1 MADRF
6 HNPYNF
12 IPAPPRTKAAG
23 TELGDRPPTPHDRYV
38 EDHWSGKITVTLT
51 TETPLLIPDAARAT
65 GAEHKTYP
73 LRVANGKPYLV
84 PTSIKGMLR
93 SAYEMVTN
101 SRLSVFSKKHADRL
115 AYRMNTN
122 LAREM
127 VPARIEDDGRGNHNI
142 RLYSGTSKINA
153 NGTPDGA
160 VYAAWLPR
168 YPNPLTYLN
177 GSIPQHKDEVEAWV
191 EKVRHHRWNKAQK
204 KYNPT
209 FTYWRVREIIAVGQ
223 GNLSNQISSPND
235 LVPRE
240 EKQASYHQRLG
251 EVMKI
256 RGFVC
261 ITRRNADNKHD
272 ERIFFSIASPTE
284 RPSPPISLES
294 NSLDKQWQNL
304 ITDYQE
310 IHEDELTDSKPSA
323 LKKSYGEWSRHIR
336 NDQHKMAEDERTLT
350 HGSLCYAHVEKKGN
364 RYVVKGLYPVML
376 SRELFKLSPDD
387 LLLKETELRPA
398 DAIEKLSPADRVF
411 GWVNSN
417 GQGSYRGN
425 LRIYGIQCLSED
437 AIESFNQGLTLSILG
452 QPKAQQTRFYLA
464 EDEHGKALAKGTLKE
479 EGYQPNQGLRG
490 RKTYPHQNVPDDYW
504 NTETTSAINGFHRE
518 YRQVNGEKTTQNR
531 TIEAWVKPKSQFQ
544 FEIEVTNLSSIEL
557 GALLWLLTLPDGQ
570 FHRLGGGK
578 PFGFGSVRLEIA
590 QVQIQ
595 TGEQWKN
602 SYRSL
607 AQAPSFPELQEVES
621 LIELFKAEI
630 KKAYGKS
637 FQEVSFVAA
646 FSKASQGFA
655 QPVHYPRLD
664 KAPHPEG
671 KSFEW
676 FVCNEQGD
684 KKKKGAKLALSDLI
698 RDQGLP
704 YSPVE

>member
-23 TELGDRPPTPHDRYV
+23 TELGDRLPTPHDRYA
-38 EDHWSGKITVTLT
+38 EDQWSGKITVTLT

-65 GAEHKTYP
+65 GSEHKTYP
-73 LRVANGKPYLV
+73 LRVVNGKPYLA
-84 PTSIKGMLR
+84 PTSLKGMLR
-93 SAYEMVTN
+93 SAYEMITN
-101 SRLSVFSKKHADRL
+101 SRLSVFGNHQERL
-115 AYRMNTN
+115 AFRAPADAKNIYPAIV
-122 LAREM
+122 AR
-127 VPARIEDDGRGNHNI
+127 R
-142 RLYSGTSKINA
+142 K
-153 NGTPDGA
+153 NGTKILRILEAKEVFARVGR
-160 VYAAWLPR
+160 LPR
-168 YPNPLTYLN
+168 YKKKPQSHERDKGESRVSLTYHNSDDLPMHGDRVWVRLN
-177 GSIPQHKDEVEAWV
+177 PSNQYFQDLPRAISQ
-191 EKVRHHRWNKAQK
+191 
-204 KYNPT
+204 
-209 FTYWRVREIIAVGQ
+209 
-223 GNLSNQISSPND
+223 NLSRKPMPN
-235 LVPRE
+235 LVTRICPRE
-240 EKQASYHQRLG
+240 LNAQPPGAGDWHKG
-251 EVMKI
+251 W
-256 RGFVC
+256 VC
-261 ITRRNADNKHD
+261 ITGANINGKVY
-272 ERIFFSIASPTE
+272 ERVFIETPGDPTVE
-284 RPSPPISLES
+284 LTSDHESL
-294 NSLDKQWQNL
+294 WQEL
-304 ITDYQE
+304 ITNYQKEHQRDIEERQQQGLTAQDYLG
-310 IHEDELTDSKPSA
+310 DDP
-323 LKKSYGEWSRHIR
+323 GETGYSRHVY
-336 NDQHKMAEDERTLT
+336 QSGAEKLKL
-350 HGSLCYAHVEKKGN
+350 GSLCYVELQADCDLENLHPKD
-364 RYVVKGLYPVML
+364 VVALLPVTISRRLYAT
-376 SRELFKLSPDD
+376 SPQSLLDD
-387 LLLKETELRPA
+387 SLKPA
-398 DAIEKLSPADRVF
+398 DTIEKLSPADRVF

-425 LRIYGIQCLSED
+425 LRIYGVQCLNEN
-437 AIESFNQGLTLSILG
+437 AIESFDQGLTLAILG
-452 QPKAQQTRFYLA
+452 QPKAQQARFYLA
-464 EDEHGKALAKGTLKE
+464 KDGNGEALAKGTPKE
-479 EGYQPNQGLRG
+479 KGYQPNQGLRG
-490 RKTYPHQNVPDDYW
+490 RKIYPHQNVPNDYW
-504 NTETTSAINGFHRE
+504 NIETTAAIDGFHRE